1 MTDLI
6 SDRVAN
12 TIRVNAPMD
21 VDKALEHAILRLVML
36 GGPNDLPAAVT
47 LRDIL
52 RQQGCENMDCGVPNT
67 GRLVD
72 AISVIVYG

>member
-1 MTDLI
+1 MNDPI
-6 SDRVAN
+6 SNKVAN
-12 TIRVNAPMD
+12 TIRVNAPMN
-21 VDKALEHAILRLVML
+21 VDKALEHAILRLVLL

-52 RQQGCENMDCGVPNT
+52 LQQGCENMDCGVPNT